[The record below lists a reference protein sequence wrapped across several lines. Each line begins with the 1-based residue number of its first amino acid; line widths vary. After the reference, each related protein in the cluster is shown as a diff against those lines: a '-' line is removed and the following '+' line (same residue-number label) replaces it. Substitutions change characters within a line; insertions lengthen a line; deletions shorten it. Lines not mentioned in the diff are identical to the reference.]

1 MICRPSGARA
11 ACRQRGRS
19 PDESE
24 VTTCGE
30 GGGGEGGGGVIYADV
45 VQLHGGGG
53 LRGVCSGCW
62 AMGDEPC
69 VAGAGIVERSLF
81 VAMCAPVTGRE

>member
-1 MICRPSGARA
+1 VKEGEGRGAREA
-11 ACRQRGRS
+11 
-19 PDESE
+19 
-24 VTTCGE
+24 
-30 GGGGEGGGGVIYADV
+30 GGVIYADV

-69 VAGAGIVERSLF
+69 VAGAGIVERSSF
-81 VAMCAPVTGRE
+81 VAMCVPVRGREYSWRWWWAAGGMEEGC